1 MLDNYFE
8 ILYLI
13 GLITG
18 SLIRAKYVGRKNWSS
33 FQVVEKLLLAVVSI
47 GMLLIPVIYL
57 ATPWLDLADYHLP
70 LWAGWI
76 GVAVFSIALWLLFR
90 SHADLGR
97 NFSPTLEIKEGQTL
111 VTCGVYSR
119 IRHPMYAAHW
129 LWAVSQ
135 VLLLQNWIAGPAFL
149 VTFLPMYLYR
159 VPREEQMMIKNFKD
173 EYRSYMKR
181 TGRIIPRF
189 W

>member
-1 MLDNYFE
+1 MLNNYFKF
-8 ILYLI
+8 LYLI
-13 GLITG
+13 GLIAG
-18 SLIRAKYVGRKNWSS
+18 FLIRARYIRRKKEYT
-33 FQVVEKLLLAVVSI
+33 FRGMDKMLLTLVSI
-47 GMLLIPVIYL
+47 GMPLAPVIYL
-57 ATPWLDLADYHLP
+57 ATPWLDFADYHLP

-76 GVAVFSIALWLLFR
+76 GVAIFSMALWLLFR

-111 VTCGVYSR
+111 VTSGVYSH

-159 VPREEQMMIKNFKD
+159 VPREEQMMTENFGD